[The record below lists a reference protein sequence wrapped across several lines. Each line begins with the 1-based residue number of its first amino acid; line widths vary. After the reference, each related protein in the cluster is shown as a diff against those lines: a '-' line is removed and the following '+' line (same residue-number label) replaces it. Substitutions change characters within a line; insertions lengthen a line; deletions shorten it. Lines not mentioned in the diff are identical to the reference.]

1 MNTRWIWIDTEKK
14 RERACNHIGTLSL
27 IAMDTEYDSFRY
39 FREKLC
45 LIQIAAGS
53 VTYLFDPLDT
63 TDITF
68 LGKVF
73 ADQNV
78 LKIMH
83 ACDNDIRL
91 LNRDYGFK
99 FKNIFD
105 THRAASIL
113 GSTSLSLT
121 SVIQEYMGVELKK
134 SKSIQRSLWDKRP
147 LTEDQI
153 TYAVY
158 DTGYLTTLYRTL
170 ERELARHGLEEK
182 ARESFD
188 KLLSARWTEK
198 TLNPEGYLK
207 VKGCETLN
215 GFQKVR
221 LKALFRWRFEK
232 AKKTNRARFLILSD
246 KNLIDLSKLSPINA
260 ESIAEAG
267 LLSPQKV
274 RDYGVELTEILN
286 DLSFD

>member
-1 MNTRWIWIDTEKK
+1 MKNKWIWVDTEKK
-14 RERACNHIGTLSL
+14 LEKARNHIGTLS
-27 IAMDTEYDSFRY
+27 IIGMDTEYDSFRY

-45 LIQIAAGS
+45 LMQIATGS
-53 VTYLFDPLDT
+53 VTYLFDPLNE

-68 LGKVF
+68 LGEVF
-73 ADQNV
+73 ADPKV

-91 LNRDYGFK
+91 LTRDYGFK

-105 THRAASIL
+105 THRAASIM

-121 SVIQEYMGVELKK
+121 SVVREYLEVELKK

-147 LTEDQI
+147 LTEEQI

-158 DTGYLTTLYRTL
+158 DTDHLINLYRKL
-170 ERELARHGLEEK
+170 KQELARRGLEEK
-182 ARESFD
+182 AREAFD

-198 TLNPEGYLK
+198 TLNPDGYLK

-215 GFQKVR
+215 GFQRVR
-221 LKALFRWRFEK
+221 LKALFRWRFKK

-246 KNLIDLSKLSPINA
+246 KNLIDLSKISSVN
-260 ESIAEAG
+260 ERSIDEAG
-267 LLSPQKV
+267 ILSPQKV
-274 RDYGVELTEILN
+274 RDYGREITEILS
-286 DLSFD
+286 DYTS

>member
-1 MNTRWIWIDTEKK
+1 MKNKWIWVDTEKK
-14 RERACNHIGTLSL
+14 LEKARNHIGTLS
-27 IAMDTEYDSFRY
+27 IIGMDTEYDSFRY

-45 LIQIAAGS
+45 LMQIATGS
-53 VTYLFDPLDT
+53 VTYLFDPLNE

-68 LGKVF
+68 LGEVF
-73 ADQNV
+73 ADPKV

-91 LNRDYGFK
+91 LTRDYGFK

-105 THRAASIL
+105 THRAASIM

-121 SVIQEYMGVELKK
+121 SVVREYLEVELKK

-147 LTEDQI
+147 LTEEQI

-158 DTGYLTTLYRTL
+158 DTDHLINLYRKL
-170 ERELARHGLEEK
+170 KQELARRGLEEK
-182 ARESFD
+182 AREAFD

-198 TLNPEGYLK
+198 TLNPDGYLK

-215 GFQKVR
+215 GFQRVR
-221 LKALFRWRFEK
+221 LKALFRWRFKK

-246 KNLIDLSKLSPINA
+246 KNLIDLSKISSVNVR
-260 ESIAEAG
+260 SIDEAG
-267 LLSPQKV
+267 ILSPQKV
-274 RDYGVELTEILN
+274 RDYGREITEILS
-286 DLSFD
+286 DYTS

>member
-1 MNTRWIWIDTEKK
+1 MNIKWIWIDTEKK
-14 RERACNHIGTLSL
+14 REKARNHIGTLSL
-27 IAMDTEYDSFRY
+27 IGMDTEYDSFRY

-45 LIQIAAGS
+45 LIQIAAGP
-53 VTYLFDPLDT
+53 VTYLFDPLDK

-68 LGKVF
+68 LGDVF
-73 ADQNV
+73 ADRKV

-121 SVIQEYMGVELKK
+121 SVILEYLGVELKK

-147 LTEDQI
+147 LTEEQI
-153 TYAVY
+153 TYAVH
-158 DTGYLTTLYRTL
+158 DTDHLMDLYMKL
-170 ERELARHGLEEK
+170 KRELTRRGLEEK
-182 ARESFD
+182 AQEAFD
-188 KLLSARWTEK
+188 KLLSAKWTEK
-198 TLNPEGYLK
+198 TLNPDGYLK
-207 VKGCETLN
+207 VKGCEALN
-215 GFQKVR
+215 GFQRVR

-246 KNLIDLSKLSPINA
+246 KNLIDLSKISSINA
-260 ESIAEAG
+260 GSIDEAG
-267 LLSPQKV
+267 ILSPQKV
-274 RDYGVELTEILN
+274 RDYGKEIAGI
-286 DLSFD
+286 LSDYTS

>member
-1 MNTRWIWIDTEKK
+1 MNNKWIWVDSKEKVK
-14 RERACNHIGTLSL
+14 KAKSHLKTLSL
-27 IAMDTEYDSFRY
+27 IGMDTEYDSFRY

-45 LIQIAAGS
+45 LIQIAAGP
-53 VTYLFDPLDT
+53 VTYLFDPLDDI
-63 TDITF
+63 DITF
-68 LGKVF
+68 LEKVF

-121 SVIQEYMGVELKK
+121 SVILEYLGVELKK

-147 LTEDQI
+147 LTEEQI

-158 DTGYLTTLYRTL
+158 DTDHLMDLYMKLKGELTR
-170 ERELARHGLEEK
+170 RGLEEK
-182 ARESFD
+182 AQETFD

-198 TLNPEGYLK
+198 TLNPDGYLK
-207 VKGCETLN
+207 VKECETLN
-215 GFQKVR
+215 VFQRVR

-246 KNLIDLSKLSPINA
+246 KNLIDLSKISSINA
-260 ESIAEAG
+260 GSIDEAG
-267 LLSPQKV
+267 ILSPQKV
-274 RDYGVELTEILN
+274 RDYGKEIAGI
-286 DLSFD
+286 LSDYTS

>member
-1 MNTRWIWIDTEKK
+1 MNNKWIWVDSKEKVK
-14 RERACNHIGTLSL
+14 KAKSHLKTLSL
-27 IAMDTEYDSFRY
+27 IGMDTEYDSFRY

-45 LIQIAAGS
+45 LIQIAAGP
-53 VTYLFDPLDT
+53 VTYLFDPLDEI
-63 TDITF
+63 DITF
-68 LGKVF
+68 LEKVF

-121 SVIQEYMGVELKK
+121 SVILEYLGVELKK

-147 LTEDQI
+147 LTEEQI

-158 DTGYLTTLYRTL
+158 DTDHLMDLYMKLKGELTR
-170 ERELARHGLEEK
+170 RGLEEK
-182 ARESFD
+182 AQEAFD

-198 TLNPEGYLK
+198 TLNPDGYLK
-207 VKGCETLN
+207 VKECETLN
-215 GFQKVR
+215 VFQRVR

-246 KNLIDLSKLSPINA
+246 KNLIDLSKISSINA
-260 ESIAEAG
+260 GSIDEAG
-267 LLSPQKV
+267 ILSPQKV
-274 RDYGVELTEILN
+274 RDYGKEIAGI
-286 DLSFD
+286 LSDYTL

>member
-1 MNTRWIWIDTEKK
+1 MNTKWIWIDSKDKIKK
-14 RERACNHIGTLSL
+14 ARNHIGTLSL
-27 IAMDTEYDSFRY
+27 IGMDTEYDSFRY

-45 LIQIAAGS
+45 LIQIATGP
-53 VTYLFDPLDT
+53 VTYLFDPLDE

-68 LGKVF
+68 LGEVF
-73 ADQNV
+73 ADPKI

-99 FKNIFD
+99 FNNIFD

-121 SVIQEYMGVELKK
+121 SVILEYMGVELKK

-147 LTEDQI
+147 LTEEQI

-158 DTGYLTTLYRTL
+158 DANCLKDLYITLKK
-170 ERELARHGLEEK
+170 ELARHGLEEK
-182 ARESFD
+182 ARGAFD

-198 TLNPEGYLK
+198 TLNPDGYLK

-215 GFQKVR
+215 GFQRVR

-246 KNLIDLSKLSPINA
+246 KNLIDLSKISAITA
-260 ESIAEAG
+260 GSIDEAG
-267 LLSPQKV
+267 ILSPQKV
-274 RDYGVELTEILN
+274 RDYGREITEILR
-286 DLSFD
+286 DYIS

>member
-1 MNTRWIWIDTEKK
+1 MNNKWIWVDSKEKVK
-14 RERACNHIGTLSL
+14 KAKSHLKTLSL
-27 IAMDTEYDSFRY
+27 IGMDTEYDSFRY

-45 LIQIAAGS
+45 LIQIAAGP
-53 VTYLFDPLDT
+53 VTYLFDPLDEI
-63 TDITF
+63 DITF
-68 LGKVF
+68 LEKVF

-121 SVIQEYMGVELKK
+121 SVILEYLGVELKK

-147 LTEDQI
+147 LTEEQI

-158 DTGYLTTLYRTL
+158 DTDHLMDLYMKLKGELTR
-170 ERELARHGLEEK
+170 RGLEEK
-182 ARESFD
+182 AQEAFD

-198 TLNPEGYLK
+198 TLNPDGYLK
-207 VKGCETLN
+207 VKECETLN
-215 GFQKVR
+215 VFQRVR

-246 KNLIDLSKLSPINA
+246 KNLIDLSKISSINA
-260 ESIAEAG
+260 GSIDEAG
-267 LLSPQKV
+267 ILSPQKV
-274 RDYGVELTEILN
+274 RDYGKEIAGI
-286 DLSFD
+286 LSDYTS

>member
-1 MNTRWIWIDTEKK
+1 MNNKWIWVDSKEKVK
-14 RERACNHIGTLSL
+14 KAKSHLKTLSL
-27 IAMDTEYDSFRY
+27 IGMDTEYDSFRY

-45 LIQIAAGS
+45 LIQIAAGP
-53 VTYLFDPLDT
+53 VTYLFDPLDDI
-63 TDITF
+63 DITF
-68 LGKVF
+68 LEKVF

-121 SVIQEYMGVELKK
+121 SVILEYLGVELKK

-147 LTEDQI
+147 LTEEQI

-158 DTGYLTTLYRTL
+158 DTDHLMDLYMKLKGELTR
-170 ERELARHGLEEK
+170 RGLEEK
-182 ARESFD
+182 AQETFD

-198 TLNPEGYLK
+198 TLNPDGYLK
-207 VKGCETLN
+207 VKECETLN
-215 GFQKVR
+215 VFQRVR

-246 KNLIDLSKLSPINA
+246 KNLIDLSKISSINA
-260 ESIAEAG
+260 GSIDEAG
-267 LLSPQKV
+267 ILSPQKV
-274 RDYGVELTEILN
+274 RDYGKEIAGI
-286 DLSFD
+286 LSDYTL

>member
-1 MNTRWIWIDTEKK
+1 MNIKWIWIDTEKK
-14 RERACNHIGTLSL
+14 LEKARNHIGTLSL
-27 IAMDTEYDSFRY
+27 IGMDTEYDSFRY

-45 LIQIAAGS
+45 LIQIAAGP
-53 VTYLFDPLDT
+53 VTYLFDPLDE

-68 LGKVF
+68 LGDVF

-121 SVIQEYMGVELKK
+121 SVILEYLGVELKK

-147 LTEDQI
+147 LTEEQI

-158 DTGYLTTLYRTL
+158 DTDHLMDLYMKL
-170 ERELARHGLEEK
+170 KRELTRRGLEEK
-182 ARESFD
+182 AQEAFD

-198 TLNPEGYLK
+198 TLNPDGYLK

-215 GFQKVR
+215 GFQRVR

-246 KNLIDLSKLSPINA
+246 KNLIDLSKLSSINA
-260 ESIAEAG
+260 GSIDEAG
-267 LLSPQKV
+267 ILSPQKV
-274 RDYGVELTEILN
+274 RDYGKEIAGI
-286 DLSFD
+286 LSDYTS

>member
-1 MNTRWIWIDTEKK
+1 MNIKWIWIDTEKK
-14 RERACNHIGTLSL
+14 REKARNHIGTLSL
-27 IAMDTEYDSFRY
+27 IGMDTEYDSFRY

-45 LIQIAAGS
+45 LIQIAAGP

-121 SVIQEYMGVELKK
+121 SVILEYLGVELEK

-147 LTEDQI
+147 LTEEQI

-158 DTGYLTTLYRTL
+158 DTDYLMDLYL
-170 ERELARHGLEEK
+170 KLKQELTRRGLEEK

-198 TLNPEGYLK
+198 TLNPDGYLK
-207 VKGCETLN
+207 IKGCETLN
-215 GFQKVR
+215 GFQRVR

-232 AKKTNRARFLILSD
+232 AKKTNRARFLVLSD
-246 KNLIDLSKLSPINA
+246 KNLIDLSKISTINTG
-260 ESIAEAG
+260 SIDEAG
-267 LLSPQKV
+267 ILSPQKV
-274 RDYGVELTEILN
+274 RDYGKEITRI
-286 DLSFD
+286 LSDYTL

>member
-1 MNTRWIWIDTEKK
+1 MNIKWIWIDTEKK
-14 RERACNHIGTLSL
+14 REKARNHIGTLSL
-27 IAMDTEYDSFRY
+27 IGMDTEYDSFRY

-45 LIQIAAGS
+45 LIQIAAGP

-121 SVIQEYMGVELKK
+121 SVILEYLGVELEK

-147 LTEDQI
+147 LTEEQI

-158 DTGYLTTLYRTL
+158 DTDYLMDLYL
-170 ERELARHGLEEK
+170 KLKQELTRRGLEEK
-182 ARESFD
+182 AREAFD

-198 TLNPEGYLK
+198 TLNPDGYLK

-215 GFQKVR
+215 GFQRVR

-232 AKKTNRARFLILSD
+232 AKKTNRARFLVLSD
-246 KNLIDLSKLSPINA
+246 KNLIDLSKISTINTG
-260 ESIAEAG
+260 SIDEAG
-267 LLSPQKV
+267 ILSPQKV
-274 RDYGVELTEILN
+274 RDYGKEITRI
-286 DLSFD
+286 LSDYTL